1 MVGIVAFGAYVPR
14 LRLNRQAAYDANKW
28 FAPGLRGLAKGERSM
43 ANWDE
48 DSITM
53 AVEASRDCLTSHK
66 AEDVRNIYFAS
77 TTHPFKDRQN
87 AGVIGTALNVE
98 QNLSAMDVGGSLKA
112 GTSALIAGLN
122 ASRKGASS
130 LVAAADKRMARVA
143 SAGELNYG
151 DGAAALLCGTE
162 NVIAKLVGHHS
173 VSMDFVDHFRGDES
187 RFRLRLGRALDPRRG
202 LLEDRAA
209 GDQGRPRRLQAQGQ
223 RHHPLHH
230 AEPDAGGA
238 QADGQGLRH
247 RRRARC
253 ATCSAPISATP
264 VRRMRLV
271 MLVDALETAKA
282 GDKIMVVAFGQGVDS
297 LVFEVTAENAKLA
310 KRKGLSGWMARR
322 KEEKNYMKFL
332 AFNEMLPIDKGM
344 RAEFDK
350 KTALS
355 VLWRKRD
362 MIYGLVGGKCK
373 VCGTVQF
380 PRSQVCVNPNC
391 HAIDSQEP
399 YAMAGSMHVMS
410 FTADSLTYSPDP
422 PAYYGM
428 ITFPEGGRFMAD
440 FTDSDKEQV
449 KVGAKM
455 RMTFRIRDN
464 DTMRGGFKRYF
475 WKAAPFENEVSSRAQ
490 RGALS
495 GPGKVA
501 RATPPG

>member
-14 LRLNRQAAYDANKW
+14 LRLNRQAVYDANKW

-98 QNLSAMDVGGSLKA
+98 QNLSATDIGGSLKA

-122 ASRKGASS
+122 ASREGAPT

-143 SAGELNYG
+143 SSGELNYG

-187 RFRLRLGRALDPRRG
+187 DFDYGWEERWIRDEGYSKIVPPAIKAALASCKLKGTDIAHFIMPSPMPAVPKQMAKMVGIGEGAVRDLLGATLGDTG
-202 LLEDRAA
+202 AA
-209 GDQGRPRRLQAQGQ
+209 
-223 RHHPLHH
+223 H
-230 AEPDAGGA
+230 A
-238 QADGQGLRH
+238 
-247 RRRARC
+247 
-253 ATCSAPISATP
+253 
-264 VRRMRLV
+264 LV
-271 MLVDALETAKA
+271 MLVDALEAAKA
-282 GDKIMVVAFGQGVDS
+282 GERIMVVAFGQGVDI
-297 LVFEVTAENAKLA
+297 LVFEVTAEKDKLPA
-310 KRKGLSGWMARR
+310 RKGLSGWMARR

-391 HAIDSQEP
+391 HAVDSQDP
-399 YAMAGSMHVMS
+399 YAMAGLECSVMS

-440 FTDSDKEQV
+440 FTDSDKDQV

-464 DTMRGGFKRYF
+464 DQMRGGFKRYF
-475 WKAAPFENEVSSRAQ
+475 WKAAPV
-490 RGALS
+490 
-495 GPGKVA
+495 
-501 RATPPG
+501 

>member
-1 MVGIVAFGAYVPR
+1 MVEIVAYGAYVPR
-14 LRLNRQAAYDANKW
+14 LRLSRQAVYDANKW
-28 FAPGLRGLAKGERSM
+28 FAAGLRGLAKGERSM

-66 AEDVRNIYFAS
+66 PEDVRNIYFAS

-87 AGVIGTALNVE
+87 AGVIGTALSIE
-98 QNLSAMDVGGSLKA
+98 QNLSASDVGGSLKA

-122 ASRKGASS
+122 AVEERRRRRWSPPPTSAWP
-130 LVAAADKRMARVA
+130 RVA
-143 SAGELNYG
+143 SANELNYG

-173 VSMDFVDHFRGDES
+173 VSMDFVDHFRGDETDFDYGWEERWIRDEGYS
-187 RFRLRLGRALDPRRG
+187 KIVPPAIKAALAACKLKGSDITHFIMPSLMPAVPKQMAKVCGIGEGAVRDLLGATLGDTG
-202 LLEDRAA
+202 AA
-209 GDQGRPRRLQAQGQ
+209 
-223 RHHPLHH
+223 H
-230 AEPDAGGA
+230 A
-238 QADGQGLRH
+238 
-247 RRRARC
+247 
-253 ATCSAPISATP
+253 
-264 VRRMRLV
+264 LV

-282 GDKIMVVAFGQGVDS
+282 GDKIMVVAFGQGVDV
-297 LVFEVTAENAKLA
+297 LVFEVTAENAKLP

-332 AFNEMLPIDKGM
+332 AFNEMLPIEKGM

-399 YAMAGSMHVMS
+399 YRMAGLEANVMS

-475 WKAAPFENEVSSRAQ
+475 WKAAPV
-490 RGALS
+490 
-495 GPGKVA
+495 
-501 RATPPG
+501 

>member
-1 MVGIVAFGAYVPR
+1 MVGIVAYGAYVPR
-14 LRLNRQAAYDANKW
+14 LRLSRQAVYDANKW
-28 FAPGLRGLAKGERSM
+28 FAGGLRGLAKGERSM

-66 AEDVRNIYFAS
+66 AEDVRQIYFAS

-98 QNLSAMDVGGSLKA
+98 QDLMASDVGGSQKA

-122 ASRKGASS
+122 ASRGGRSS
-130 LVAAADKRMARVA
+130 LVAAADKRMTRVA
-143 SAGELNYG
+143 SANELNYG

-162 NVIAKLVGHHS
+162 NVVAKLVGHHS

-187 RFRLRLGRALDPRRG
+187 DFDYGWEERWIRDEGYTKIVPPAIKAALAACKLKGADITHFIMPSLMPAVPKQMAKMSGVGEGAVRDLLGATLGDTG
-202 LLEDRAA
+202 AA
-209 GDQGRPRRLQAQGQ
+209 
-223 RHHPLHH
+223 H
-230 AEPDAGGA
+230 A
-238 QADGQGLRH
+238 
-247 RRRARC
+247 
-253 ATCSAPISATP
+253 
-264 VRRMRLV
+264 LV
-271 MLVDALETAKA
+271 MLVDALENAKA
-282 GDKIMVVAFGQGVDS
+282 GDRIMVVAFGQGVDV
-297 LVFEVTAENAKLA
+297 LVFEATEALAKLP
-310 KRKGLSGWMARR
+310 KRRGVSGWMARR

-355 VLWRKRD
+355 ILWRKRD
-362 MIYGLVGGKCK
+362 MIYGLVGGKCR

-391 HAIDSQEP
+391 HAVDSQDP
-399 YAMAGSMHVMS
+399 YNMSGLEASVMS
-410 FTADSLTYSPDP
+410 FTADALTYSPDP

-455 RMTFRIRDN
+455 RMTFRVRDN
-464 DTMRGGFKRYF
+464 DQMRGGFKRYF
-475 WKAAPFENEVSSRAQ
+475 WKAAPA
-490 RGALS
+490 
-495 GPGKVA
+495 
-501 RATPPG
+501 

>member
-14 LRLNRQAAYDANKW
+14 LRLNRQAVYDANKW
-28 FAPGLRGLAKGERSM
+28 FAAGLRGLAKGERSM
-43 ANWDE
+43 GNWDE

-53 AVEASRDCLTSHK
+53 AVEASRDCLTGHK

-98 QNLSAMDVGGSLKA
+98 QNLSATDIGGSLKA

-122 ASRKGASS
+122 ASKEGAPT
-130 LVAAADKRMARVA
+130 LVAAADKRMTRVA
-143 SAGELNYG
+143 SSNELNYG
-151 DGAAALLCGTE
+151 DAAAALLCGTE

-187 RFRLRLGRALDPRRG
+187 DFDYGWEERWIRDEGYSKIVPPAIKAG
-202 LLEDRAA
+202 L
-209 GDQGRPRRLQAQGQ
+209 
-223 RHHPLHH
+223 
-230 AEPDAGGA
+230 
-238 QADGQGLRH
+238 
-247 RRRARC
+247 
-253 ATCSAPISATP
+253 ATCKLTGSDITHFIMPSLMPAVPKLMAKMAGIGEGAVRDLLGATLGDTGAAHA
-264 VRRMRLV
+264 LV
-271 MLVDALETAKA
+271 MLVDALEIAKA
-282 GDKIMVVAFGQGVDS
+282 GDKIMVVAFGQGVDI
-297 LVFEVTAENAKLA
+297 LVFEVTAEKDKLP

-391 HAIDSQEP
+391 HAIDSQDP
-399 YAMAGSMHVMS
+399 YAMAGLECSVMS
-410 FTADSLTYSPDP
+410 FTADSLVYSPDP
-422 PAYYGM
+422 PGYYGM

-440 FTDSDKEQV
+440 FTDCDKEQV
-449 KVGAKM
+449 KVGTKM

-475 WKAAPFENEVSSRAQ
+475 WKAAPV
-490 RGALS
+490 
-495 GPGKVA
+495 
-501 RATPPG
+501 